1 MQART
6 IRERFLDEAARFV
19 RAAGVVPGVGRIA
32 LIGSIVTDK
41 PNPKDIDLLVT
52 VSDDADLAPLA
63 LCARRLQ
70 GRLQGLNH
78 TADVFLA
85 DERGNYLGRTCYWRA
100 CQPGLR
106 RACDALH
113 CGRRPY
119 LHDDLAT
126 ITLGAATIAAPLVHL
141 WPDVEQRGHVP
152 ADVERLLEA
161 LRQIA

>member
-1 MQART
+1 MGENS

-19 RAAGVVPGVGRIA
+19 RTAGGIPGVRRIA

-52 VSDDADLAPLA
+52 VIDDADLAPLA

-78 TADVFLA
+78 TADVFLM
-85 DERGNYLGRTCYWRA
+85 DEHGTYLGRTCYWRE
-100 CQPGLR
+100 CRPGIR

-126 ITLGAATIAAPLVHL
+126 ITLDVAAMRSRLVQL
-141 WPDVEQRGHVP
+141 WPNVDRSGHVP
-152 ADVERLLEA
+152 ADVDRLLRT
-161 LRQIA
+161 L